1 MTNLRVFRKDKL
13 FIGFECEG
21 HSGYGE
27 AGSDIVCAAISTAVQ
42 YCINCGEKI
51 DRVPMRLAVDEDRAF
66 IRCTGDEP
74 SPQFSKHIEI
84 LVALGESIAEEY
96 AMYFNLE
103 IMEV

>member
-1 MTNLRVFRKDKL
+1 MTILRIYRKGNL

-27 AGSDIVCAAISTAVQ
+27 EGGDIVCAAISSGVQ
-42 YCINCGEKI
+42 FCINCGEKI
-51 DRVPMRLAVDEDRAF
+51 DHAPLKLQVDQELPL
-66 IRCTGDEP
+66 IRCMCSVP
-74 SPQFSKHIEI
+74 NRQFSKHIEVLI
-84 LVALGESIAEEY
+84 ELGQSIAEEY

>member
-13 FIGFECEG
+13 FTGFECEG
-21 HSGYGE
+21 HSGYSS

-42 YCINCGEKI
+42 FCINCGETI
-51 DRVPMRLAVDEDRAF
+51 DRVPMQLAVDEDRAL
-66 IRCTGDEP
+66 IRCTCDQP
-74 SPQFSKHIEI
+74 NAQFSKHIEI